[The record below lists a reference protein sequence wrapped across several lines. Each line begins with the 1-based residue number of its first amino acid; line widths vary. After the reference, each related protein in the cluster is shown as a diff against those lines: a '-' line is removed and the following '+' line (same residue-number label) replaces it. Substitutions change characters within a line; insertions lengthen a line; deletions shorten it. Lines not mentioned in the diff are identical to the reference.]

1 MHLQQIEISHFRNLK
16 SATLSLP
23 KQGLCLISG
32 PNGSGKTSLLEAIYA
47 LTYGKSFRTS
57 DPTQLVQNYQN
68 NFTLFASL
76 ISDNQQET
84 TIGIQRDRKSGIMVK
99 CMGEPAKF
107 SEIARMLPVR
117 VISPTEAY
125 TLINGGPEYRRRFLD
140 WGVFHVK
147 HSYWGLHKKFTRII
161 KQKNAALKMRCS
173 DQELSQWNQMLCE
186 VSYALD
192 ELRQEYINQLTQILA
207 EYQVRLPSIS
217 TIALEYYPGW
227 NRELGDLSTQLSTA
241 LKQERQQGHC
251 ILGPHRA
258 ELLLNTAC
266 GTSRD
271 QLSRGR
277 QKMLAIALYLAQG
290 ELLFRAM
297 GQHPLYLIDDF
308 SSELDLEGQQLLVD
322 ALNLHDK
329 QVIITT
335 LETKNSVLDKICY
348 KNQNVRRYIILAGN
362 LSANV
367 APTRISDLK
376 AS

>member
-1 MHLQQIEISHFRNLK
+1 MHLQHIKISHFRNIK

-23 KQGLCLISG
+23 HHGLCVISG

-57 DPTQLVQNYQN
+57 DPTQLVQNDQD

-76 ISDNQQET
+76 ISDNNQET
-84 TIGIQRDRKSGIMVK
+84 TIGVQRDRKNGIMVK

-107 SEIARMLPVR
+107 SEIARMLPIR

-125 TLINGGPEYRRRFLD
+125 TLINGGPEHRRRFLD

-147 HSYWGLHKKFTRII
+147 HSYWGLHKKLSRII
-161 KQKNAALKMRCS
+161 KQKSAALKMRCS
-173 DQELSQWNQMLCE
+173 DQELLQWNQMLCE

-192 ELRQEYINQLTQILA
+192 EMRQDYIQRLTQILA
-207 EYQVRLPSIS
+207 KYQVRLPAIS
-217 TIALEYYPGW
+217 DVSLKYFPGW
-227 NRELGDLSTQLSTA
+227 ERELGDLSTQLSTA

-251 ILGPHRA
+251 VIGPHRA
-258 ELLLNTAC
+258 ELQLNTMF
-266 GTSRD
+266 GTSKD

-290 ELLFRAM
+290 ELLFREQ

-308 SSELDLEGQQLLVD
+308 SSELDVDGQQLLVD
-322 ALNLHDK
+322 ALNLEDK

-335 LETKNSVLDKICY
+335 LDEHNPVLEKIIH
-348 KNQNVRRYIILAGN
+348 KNQQVNRYSILAGN
-362 LSANV
+362 VLS
-367 APTRISDLK
+367 
-376 AS
+376 

>member
-1 MHLQQIEISHFRNLK
+1 MFLQHIEISHFRNIK
-16 SATLSLP
+16 SAALSLP
-23 KQGLCLISG
+23 QHGLCVISG

-57 DPTQLVQNYQN
+57 DPTQLVQNDQN

-76 ISDNQQET
+76 ISENSQET
-84 TIGIQRDRKSGIMVK
+84 TIGVQRDRKNGIIAK

-147 HSYWGLHKKFTRII
+147 HSYWGLHKKLTRII
-161 KQKNAALKMRCS
+161 KQKSAALKMRCS
-173 DQELSQWNQMLCE
+173 DQELLQWNQMLCE

-192 ELRQEYINQLTQILA
+192 EMRKEYIVQLSGILA
-207 EYQVRLPSIS
+207 EYQARLPAINDVE
-217 TIALEYYPGW
+217 LNYFPGW
-227 NRELGDLSTQLSTA
+227 ERESGDLSTQLSTV

-251 ILGPHRA
+251 FVGPHRA
-258 ELLLNTAC
+258 ELLLNTAF
-266 GTSRD
+266 GTSKD

-290 ELLFRAM
+290 ELLKRET

-308 SSELDLEGQQLLVD
+308 SSELDIDGQQLLVD
-322 ALNLHDK
+322 ALNLEDK

-335 LETKNSVLDKICY
+335 LDEYNPVLEKIIHI
-348 KNQNVRRYIILAGN
+348 NQRVIRYSIMAGN
-362 LSANV
+362 VLS
-367 APTRISDLK
+367 
-376 AS
+376 

>member
-1 MHLQQIEISHFRNLK
+1 MHLQQIQISHFRNIE

-23 KQGLCLISG
+23 QHGLCVISG

-57 DPTQLVQNYQN
+57 DPTQLVQNDQN
-68 NFTLFASL
+68 DFTLFASL
-76 ISDNQQET
+76 ISDNNQET
-84 TIGIQRDRKSGIMVK
+84 TIGVQRDRKNGIIAK

-125 TLINGGPEYRRRFLD
+125 TLINGGPEHRRRFLD

-147 HSYWGLHKKFTRII
+147 HSYWGLHKKLTRII
-161 KQKNAALKMRCS
+161 KQKSAALKMRCS
-173 DQELSQWNQMLCE
+173 DQELAQWNQMLCE

-192 ELRQEYINQLTQILA
+192 ELRQEYVEQLTQILA
-207 EYQVRLPSIS
+207 EYQAQLPSINDV
-217 TIALEYYPGW
+217 ILKYYPGW
-227 NRELGDLSTQLSTA
+227 ERELGDLSTQLSTA
-241 LKQERQQGHC
+241 IKQERQQGHC
-251 ILGPHRA
+251 IIGPHRA
-258 ELLLNTAC
+258 ELQLNTVF
-266 GTSRD
+266 GTSKD

-290 ELLFRAM
+290 ELLNRET

-308 SSELDLEGQQLLVD
+308 SSELDIDGQQLLVD
-322 ALNLHDK
+322 ALNLKDK

-335 LETKNSVLDKICY
+335 LDEKNAVLEKICY
-348 KNQNVRRYIILAGN
+348 ENQRVIRYLISGGNV
-362 LSANV
+362 S
-367 APTRISDLK
+367 S
-376 AS
+376 